1 MSKVALAG
9 ALGLLLF
16 FTYLTAIRPAYAF
29 AYALCLL
36 FVIAWAWPRLAIRGV
51 TVARKVDP
59 GTPTVGDTYEES
71 FEVHRDGWIPAPWV
85 EVRDLSQIPDY
96 QPAPVISPGKKWWR
110 GKSLVT
116 YPRGGWLGR
125 ARPSPGAP
133 EPSAPSARGLKLRQR
148 TST

>member
-36 FVIAWAWPRLAIRGV
+36 FVIAWAWPRLAIPGV

-71 FEVHRDGWIPAPWV
+71 FDVHRDGWIPAPRIDC
-85 EVRDLSQIPDY
+85 RDLSQIPDY
-96 QPAPVISPGKKWWR
+96 HPVPVISLGKDMVPGKSR
-110 GKSLVT
+110 GI
-116 YPRGGWLGR
+116 YRRGGWIALG
-125 ARPSPGAP
+125 P
-133 EPSAPSARGLKLRQR
+133 
-148 TST
+148 TSL

>member
-36 FVIAWAWPRLAIRGV
+36 FVIAWAWPRLGICGV
-51 TVARKVDP
+51 PVARKVVP

-71 FEVHRDGWIPAPWV
+71 FEVQRDGWITAPWV
-85 EVRDLSQIPDY
+85 EVRVLRQIHDY
-96 QPAPVISPGKKWWR
+96 QTCRV
-110 GKSLVT
+110 
-116 YPRGGWLGR
+116 
-125 ARPSPGAP
+125 
-133 EPSAPSARGLKLRQR
+133 
-148 TST
+148 